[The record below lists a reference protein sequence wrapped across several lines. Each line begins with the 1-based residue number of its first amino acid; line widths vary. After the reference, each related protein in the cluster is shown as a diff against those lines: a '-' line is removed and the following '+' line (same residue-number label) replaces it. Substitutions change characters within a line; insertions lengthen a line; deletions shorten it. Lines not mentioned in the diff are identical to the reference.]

1 MLFALFRAHYFFA
14 KLIVIAHVLVTLI
27 YLVVP
32 DPHNAAF
39 TLLWGSFFAL
49 PSAVLCVTRISSGIT
64 LLNIY
69 INDQCFIVRF

>member
-1 MLFALFRAHYFFA
+1 
-14 KLIVIAHVLVTLI
+14 
-27 YLVVP
+27 
-32 DPHNAAF
+32 
-39 TLLWGSFFAL
+39 LWGSFFAL